1 MEFFT
6 VGKIPLHISYNFD
19 NWKENYFLYFHHC
32 SLCTFLFRKGRYLI
46 LATWHPFYLIYH
58 QYQVIYCIQSSLSA
72 SRVLKTRKL
81 IGKTQSN
88 ILHSMLT
95 TLEWIYLYFI
105 KASALVPST
114 MILMTE
120 TTTDGIFL
128 TLDHISQWNVLL
140 DNFLTSQ
147 LQICLTF

>member
-1 MEFFT
+1 
-6 VGKIPLHISYNFD
+6 
-19 NWKENYFLYFHHC
+19 
-32 SLCTFLFRKGRYLI
+32 
-46 LATWHPFYLIYH
+46 
-58 QYQVIYCIQSSLSA
+58 
-72 SRVLKTRKL
+72 
-81 IGKTQSN
+81 
-88 ILHSMLT
+88 MLT